1 MNQDKKKDEMKEE
14 KTAKCDTV
22 SVKTFVSDSSFLR
35 TSRQNSRSDVDLVGF
50 YDRLPHGI

>member
-1 MNQDKKKDEMKEE
+1 MKEE

-35 TSRQNSRSDVDLVGF
+35 TSRLNSRSDLDLVGF
-50 YDRLPHGI
+50 DHGLPHGI